1 MNLSLSRAFTS
12 NLGAIVIKPAEQT
25 ALAAEG
31 IAEPTIQRYVLWR
44 RATILMVVIFTAL
57 SAAVSTYTTF
67 MEEDQPDIIESVS
80 AIALDKLE
88 AIFPPAAK
96 ILKAIQSSRENAPA
110 ADEKAE
116 KDEKPEKA
124 APADKTDQSAPSEKS
139 DASEK
144 AAPSEKSDAEEKTA
158 NQNGNTSDTAE
169 DEEGKEIKAMGRLAD
184 NLRLLALYALP
195 IAALISLF
203 LRNRFQLSFRI
214 MVIAFA
220 FSFFAPML
228 MALCP
233 WSWWGVVEPKTP
245 GANPLLFIKDQ
256 AEGVMEGA
264 ALLVGLL
271 PSVLSLIPGVQ
282 RACLRVKTLF
292 PQALLPG
299 WFIVVASP
307 LYGLFLLVVVV
318 AVDQFVSELAILIP
332 LALLAAASLTFAVR
346 ANVFTR
352 PLLCDADF
360 RRVKGVQRVV
370 SLFTLLAG
378 VILVTFLCTREIFGV
393 HLVGSFAKSSFFRP
407 MDIVELILE
416 TLGRSMF
423 VSALGAEFIIRMS
436 LTAWRQNRAVFA
448 SDTATAY
455 DSGMAAVG
463 EALAPETAK

>member
-1 MNLSLSRAFTS
+1 M
-12 NLGAIVIKPAEQT
+12 
-25 ALAAEG
+25 
-31 IAEPTIQRYVLWR
+31 
-44 RATILMVVIFTAL
+44 
-57 SAAVSTYTTF
+57 
-67 MEEDQPDIIESVS
+67 
-80 AIALDKLE
+80 
-88 AIFPPAAK
+88 PP
-96 ILKAIQSSRENAPA
+96 
-110 ADEKAE
+110 
-116 KDEKPEKA
+116 
-124 APADKTDQSAPSEKS
+124 
-139 DASEK
+139 
-144 AAPSEKSDAEEKTA
+144 
-158 NQNGNTSDTAE
+158 
-169 DEEGKEIKAMGRLAD
+169 

-195 IAALISLF
+195 IAALITLF

-245 GANPLLFIKDQ
+245 GANPLLFVKDQ

-282 RACLRVKTLF
+282 RACLRVKTLS

-299 WFIVVASP
+299 WIIVVASP

-370 SLFTLLAG
+370 SIFTLLAG
-378 VILVTFLCTREIFGV
+378 VVLVTFLCTREIFGV

-407 MDIVELILE
+407 MDIVGLILE

-436 LTAWRQNRAVFA
+436 LTAWRHNHAVFA

-455 DSGMAAVG
+455 DSAMAAVG
-463 EALAPETAK
+463 EALSPEPARQ

>member
-12 NLGAIVIKPAEQT
+12 NLGAIVITPAEQA

-67 MEEDQPDIIESVS
+67 TEEDQPDIIESVS
-80 AIALDKLE
+80 ALALDKLE

-96 ILKAIQSSRENAPA
+96 ILKAIKSSRENTPPT
-110 ADEKAE
+110 DEKTE
-116 KDEKPEKA
+116 KPEKPEKA
-124 APADKTDQSAPSEKS
+124 GPAEKTDQSEAP
-139 DASEK
+139 
-144 AAPSEKSDAEEKTA
+144 EKSDAEDKTA
-158 NQNGNTSDTAE
+158 HQNEDATDAAE

-195 IAALISLF
+195 IAALLTLF

-245 GANPLLFIKDQ
+245 GANPLLFVKDQ

-352 PLLCDADF
+352 PLLCEADF
-360 RRVKGVQRVV
+360 RRVRGVQRVV
-370 SLFTLLAG
+370 SVFTLLAG
-378 VILVTFLCTREIFGV
+378 VILVTFLCTREILGV
-393 HLVGSFAKSSFFRP
+393 HLVGTIAQSSLVRP
-407 MDIVELILE
+407 MDVVELILE

-436 LTAWRQNRAVFA
+436 LTAWRHNRAVTA
-448 SDTATAY
+448 SDTATTY
-455 DSGMAAVG
+455 DSAMAAVG
-463 EALAPETAK
+463 EALAPEPAK

>member
-25 ALAAEG
+25 ALVAEG

-448 SDTATAY
+448 SDSAAAY